1 MASAYRCPVCG
12 IDFPTGTPGAPKA
25 PQSPA
30 EVTPEG
36 SSKKP
41 AVDMPSL
48 AEQLEDELSIVPEGA
63 GREPRF
69 SGTETPPEGE
79 RRDPVMED
87 VEFEEEPTPHPR
99 LKRRSNGER
108 RRREASASGAEL
120 AVSPSRA
127 REGAVV
133 AVEEEAREVVP
144 ARSRNVAAGLTGT
157 AFSGLVVLLVIGA
170 GVWWLE
176 TNDHADF
183 GIFQRIAAPLQQAPS
198 PMLVRAEDDWV
209 TIPPETSDVRVNATG
224 PFRVRIDGT
233 VFTVDGGQ
241 AVRLPLSQGAPVAVK
256 ALREG
261 TVEVVPGD
269 PPADG

>member
-1 MASAYRCPVCG
+1 MVASAYRCPVCG

-25 PQSPA
+25 PHSPA
-30 EVTPEG
+30 EVTPDG
-36 SSKKP
+36 ASKKP

-69 SGTETPPEGE
+69 SGTETPSEDD

-87 VEFEEEPTPHPR
+87 VEFEEEPAPHPR
-99 LKRRSNGER
+99 LKRRANGER
-108 RRREASASGAEL
+108 RRREASGAEL

-127 REGAVV
+127 RESAVV
-133 AVEEEAREVVP
+133 AVEDEAREVAP
-144 ARSRNVAAGLTGT
+144 TRSRNVAAGVTGT
-157 AFSGLVVLLVIGA
+157 AFSGLVVLLLIGA

-176 TNDHADF
+176 TNDHANF
-183 GIFQRIAAPLQQAPS
+183 GIFERIAAPLQQAPS
-198 PMLVRAEDDWV
+198 PIFVRAEDDWV

-241 AVRLPLSQGAPVAVK
+241 SVRLPLSAGSQVAVK
-256 ALREG
+256 AIREG
-261 TVEVVPGD
+261 TVEVVPGERLT
-269 PPADG
+269 GG